1 MRSKWIKLPQTAL
14 LYLLL
19 MFMVSH
25 SAAQETIIQQE
36 EISFEKCLKV
46 IAISENKLSVAP
58 EVKDISDQKRVAL
71 FKLFDGT
78 LKITCDGIDGTITV
92 STKQTS

>member
-1 MRSKWIKLPQTAL
+1 MRNKQIKFSQTAFICFL
-14 LYLLL
+14 PIFV
-19 MFMVSH
+19 MSH
-25 SAAQETIIQQE
+25 ATAEEKIIQQE

-92 STKQTS
+92 SKKQTS